1 MKRKKT
7 AGPPPQDLQAVAGAL
22 RAGMTAL
29 AHTLAQELVDAHP
42 GHAEAHLSLGRVL
55 ALQGRLPEAAAS
67 FRQAAA
73 LRPDHAEAHAHLS
86 TVLIEQGELAA
97 AEAPCRRALA
107 LRPGHGPWQ
116 GNLALV
122 LLGLGRAIEAE
133 AAARR
138 AVALAPAYAPAHNTL
153 GIALLEQGR
162 LAEAEACYRQ
172 AAALSPGYAEAH
184 NNVGVV
190 LIEQGRFA
198 EAEACC
204 RRALALQPGY
214 HEAHSNL
221 IFALNY
227 VEAAS
232 PEALRDEARRYGQA
246 VSQAAGAPCE
256 PWRCEVAV
264 PPTRLRVG
272 FVSGDLREHPVGHF
286 LQGVLARIDRGRFE
300 LIAYPSS
307 DRHDAMTARLQPLF
321 ECWRPLVGLDDGAA
335 AACIHDDGVQVL
347 IDLAGHTAHNRLP
360 VFARRPAPLQLA
372 WLGYCGTTGLAQID
386 AVLGDPQV
394 TPAAEEAHFVER
406 IVRLPETY
414 FCFTPPDEPIEVGE
428 LPALASGALTF
439 GCFNNAAKLGDGVIA
454 LWSRLLQALPDAR
467 LLLKNKQLAD
477 PAFAKALAQRFQARG
492 VAPARLLLEGPSNR
506 ADYLRAYRR
515 VDIALDPFPF
525 PGATTSLE
533 GLWMGVPFITRR
545 GSRFVGHNGETIACN
560 AGLADWIADDDEAY
574 LALARRWAADL
585 PGLARLRAGLRDR
598 VLASPLFDAARFARH
613 FEAALQALWDG
624 YTTIGVSAP
633 STVSTAPLT

>member
-7 AGPPPQDLQAVAGAL
+7 AAGAPLQDLQAVAGAL
-22 RAGMTAL
+22 KAGMTEL
-29 AHTLAQELVDAHP
+29 ARALAQELVDAHP
-42 GHAEAHLSLGRVL
+42 GHADAQAQLSI
-55 ALQGRLPEAAAS
+55 
-67 FRQAAA
+67 
-73 LRPDHAEAHAHLS
+73 
-86 TVLIEQGELAA
+86 VLIQQGDLAA
-97 AEAPCRRALA
+97 AEASCRRALA
-107 LRPGHGPWQ
+107 LRPGHGPLQ

-122 LLGLGRAIEAE
+122 LLGLGRAAEAE
-133 AAARR
+133 AVARR
-138 AVALAPAYAPAHNTL
+138 AIALAPAYAPAHNTL

-162 LAEAEACYRQ
+162 LAEAEACCRR
-172 AAALSPGYAEAH
+172 AATLSPGYAEAH
-184 NNVGVV
+184 NNVGVA

-204 RRALALQPGY
+204 RRALVLQPDY

-221 IFALNY
+221 VFALNY

-246 VSQAAGAPCE
+246 VAQAAGAPYAQWRGE
-256 PWRCEVAV
+256 PAPV
-264 PPTRLRVG
+264 RLRVG

-286 LQGVLARIDRGRFE
+286 LQGVLEQIDRGRFE
-300 LIAYPSS
+300 LIAYPTS

-321 ECWRPLVGLDDGAA
+321 EHWRPLVGLDDAA
-335 AACIHDDGVQVL
+335 AAARIHDDGVQLL

-372 WLGYCGTTGLAQID
+372 WLGYCGSTGLAQID
-386 AVLGDPQV
+386 ALLGDPQV

-406 IVRLPETY
+406 VVRLPETY
-414 FCFTPPDEPIEVGE
+414 FCFTPPDDDVDVGE
-428 LPALASGALTF
+428 LPARATGALTF

-454 LWSRLLQALPDAR
+454 LWARLLQSLPDSR

-477 PAFAKALAQRFQARG
+477 PAFAQALAQRFQAHG
-492 VAPARLLLEGPSNR
+492 VASAQLLLEGPSSR

-533 GLWMGVPFITRR
+533 GLWMGVPVITRR
-545 GSRFVGHNGETIACN
+545 GSRFVSHNGETIAFN
-560 AGLADWIADDDEAY
+560 AGLADWIAADEAAY
-574 LALARRWAADL
+574 LALAQRWAADL
-585 PGLARLRAGLRDR
+585 PGLARLRAGLRAQ

-613 FEAALQALWDG
+613 FEAALLGLWSA

>member
-7 AGPPPQDLQAVAGAL
+7 AGPPAQDLQAVAGAL

-29 AHTLAQELVDAHP
+29 AETLAQELVDAHP
-42 GHAEAHLSLGRVL
+42 GHAEAQLGLGRVL
-55 ALQGRLPEAAAS
+55 AVQRRLPEAAAS
-67 FRQAAA
+67 LRRAAA
-73 LRPDHAEAHAHLS
+73 LRPDLAEAHAQLS
-86 TVLIEQGELAA
+86 AVLIEQGELAA
-97 AEAPCRRALA
+97 AEAACRRALA

-122 LLGLGRAIEAE
+122 LLGLGRAAEAE

-138 AVALAPAYAPAHNTL
+138 ATALAPGYAPAHNTL

-162 LAEAEACYRQ
+162 LAEAEACCRQ
-172 AAALSPGYAEAH
+172 AAALSPDYAEAH
-184 NNVGVV
+184 NNVGVA

-214 HEAHSNL
+214 REAHSNL
-221 IFALNY
+221 IFAMNY
-227 VEAAS
+227 VEAVG
-232 PEALRDEARRYGQA
+232 PEALRDEARRHGQA
-246 VSQAAGAPCE
+246 LSQDAGAPFDR
-256 PWRCEVAV
+256 WRCEAV
-264 PPTRLRVG
+264 PPARLRVG

-286 LQGVLARIDRGRFE
+286 LQGMLARIDRGRFE
-300 LIAYPSS
+300 LIAYPTS

-321 ECWRPLVGLDDGAA
+321 ERWQPLVGLDDDAA
-335 AACIHDDGVQVL
+335 AARIHGDGVHVL

-372 WLGYCGTTGLAQID
+372 WLGYCGSTGLAAID

-414 FCFTPPDEPIEVGE
+414 FCFTPPADDIEVGE
-428 LPALASGALTF
+428 LPALAAGAPTF

-454 LWSRLLQALPDAR
+454 LWSRLLQSLPASR

-477 PAFAKALAQRFQARG
+477 PAFATALAQRFQAHG
-492 VAPARLLLEGPSNR
+492 VAPARLLLEGPSSR

-533 GLWMGVPFITRR
+533 GLWMGVPVVTRR
-545 GSRFVGHNGETIACN
+545 GSRFVAHNGETIARN
-560 AGLADWIADDDEAY
+560 AGLADWIAADDEAY
-574 LALARRWAADL
+574 LALARRWTADL
-585 PGLARLRAGLRDR
+585 PGLARLRAGLRR
-598 VLASPLFDAARFARH
+598 QVLASPLFDAARFARH
-613 FEAALQALWDG
+613 FEAALLDLWAG
-624 YTTIGVSAP
+624 YTTSGVSAP

>member
-7 AGPPPQDLQAVAGAL
+7 AAGPPAQDLQAVAGAL

-29 AHTLAQELVDAHP
+29 ARTLAQELADAY
-42 GHAEAHLSLGRVL
+42 
-55 ALQGRLPEAAAS
+55 
-67 FRQAAA
+67 
-73 LRPDHAEAHAHLS
+73 PDHAEAQAQLS
-86 TVLIEQGELAA
+86 IVLIQQGDLAA

-107 LRPGHGPWQ
+107 LLPGHGPLQ

-122 LLGLGRAIEAE
+122 LLGLGRAAEAE

-138 AVALAPAYAPAHNTL
+138 AIALAPAYAPAHNTL

-162 LAEAEACYRQ
+162 LAEAEACCRR
-172 AAALSPGYAEAH
+172 AAALSPNYAEAH
-184 NNVGVV
+184 NNVGVA

-204 RRALALQPGY
+204 RRALALQPAY

-227 VEAAS
+227 VETAS
-232 PEALRDEARRYGQA
+232 PEALRDEARRYGHA
-246 VSQAAGAPCE
+246 VSDAVGTPYAQ
-256 PWRCEVAV
+256 WRCEAA
-264 PPTRLRVG
+264 PARLRVG

-286 LQGVLARIDRGRFE
+286 LQGVLGQIDRGRFE
-300 LIAYPSS
+300 PIAYPTS

-321 ECWRPLVGLDDGAA
+321 DRWRPLVGLDDAA
-335 AACIHDDGVQVL
+335 AAARIHDDGVQVL

-372 WLGYCGTTGLAQID
+372 WLGYCGSTGLAQID

-414 FCFTPPDEPIEVGE
+414 FCFTPPDDDIEVGE
-428 LPALASGALTF
+428 LPALATGALTF
-439 GCFNNAAKLGDGVIA
+439 GCFNNAAKLGDGVVA
-454 LWSRLLQALPDAR
+454 LWARLLQSLPGSR

-477 PAFAKALAQRFQARG
+477 PAFAQALAQRFQPQG
-492 VAPARLLLEGPSNR
+492 VAPARLLLEGPSSR

-515 VDIALDPFPF
+515 VDVALDPFPF

-545 GSRFVGHNGETIACN
+545 GSRFVGHNGETIAGN
-560 AGLADWIADDDEAY
+560 AGLADWIAADEAAY

-585 PGLARLRAGLRDR
+585 PGLARLRAGLRAR

-613 FEAALQALWDG
+613 FEAALLDLWAG